1 MREACQ
7 EFTARTVAAI
17 GDRAAAEPTRALPSA
32 LDAGGLRRAAFDKVP
47 MRPGHTLT
55 GRADVLLLPHAGY
68 KTREAFR
75 RLLYRSNEHAARDR
89 LAFGGNEWP

>member
-1 MREACQ
+1 
-7 EFTARTVAAI
+7 
-17 GDRAAAEPTRALPSA
+17 
-32 LDAGGLRRAAFDKVP
+32 

-75 RLLYRSNEHAARDR
+75 RLLYRSLEHVARDR